1 MAVVTLEGEELKVVA
16 AIFGSSAWPQRLQS
30 FDADDNGDRLREAI
44 RKSGPGDECLDP
56 TTLWAGP
63 NVCASSLH
71 KPACWRSKL
80 STKVRLRTSNMYS
93 VTAKLTIS
101 SVFGSKSET
110 LMSTEFF
117 YEFYGRMKKNLRI
130 SIHNLFCSTNPINH
144 LTCLHTRN

>member
-1 MAVVTLEGEELKVVA
+1 MA

-63 NVCASSLH
+63 NVCANSLH

-80 STKVRLRTSNMYS
+80 STKVRSRTSNMYS

-117 YEFYGRMKKNLRI
+117 YEFYWQNEKELTNIHTQPVLLHQSNQPSHLFTHKELIIFRI
-130 SIHNLFCSTNPINH
+130 QSE
-144 LTCLHTRN
+144 R